1 MPSLATA
8 HALFRRL
15 VLQRAWTAF
24 LTLGLSFLGFGV
36 CTVSVATLL
45 KAALDLVF
53 DVGWQALED
62 GAARQLAGLL
72 FNGYLSMAFYV
83 VFKACEH
90 RLVHGLADES

>member
-1 MPSLATA
+1 MSLRERA
-8 HALFRRL
+8 HALFHRL
-15 VLQRAWTAF
+15 VLRRAWTAF
-24 LTLGLSFLGFGV
+24 VVMGLAFLGFGV
-36 CTVSVATLL
+36 CTVSIATFL

-83 VFKACEH
+83 VFKACEY
-90 RLVHGLADES
+90 RLVHGLSEER